1 MISNIN
7 DFMFCPA
14 SIYYHN
20 LMYDADRMMTQSRSQ
35 INGTH
40 AHKTIE
46 EKRYS
51 SKKSV
56 LHGISVYCEKYG
68 TVGRIDLFDTDKGI
82 LTERKKHQSVVYK
95 GLIFQVYAQ
104 CFSLEEMG
112 YDVREI
118 RIYSMDDNRVFPIT
132 HPRDDPKTVAEFER
146 TLENMRNF
154 DLFSF
159 VQENPAKC
167 ERCIYEPMCGSTEV

>member
-20 LMYDADRMMTQSRSQ
+20 LMYDADRMMTQSKSQ
-35 INGTH
+35 IDGTY
-40 AHKTIE
+40 AHKTID
-46 EKRYS
+46 EKNYS
-51 SKKSV
+51 SNKSV
-56 LHGISVYCEKYG
+56 LQGINVYCEKYG
-68 TVGRIDLFDTDKGI
+68 VSGKIDLFDTEKGL
-82 LTERKKHQSVVYK
+82 LTERKKHQSIIYK

-112 YDVREI
+112 YNVRNI

-132 HPRDDPKTVAEFER
+132 HPKDDSQTVAELER
-146 TLENMRNF
+146 TLKHEE
-154 DLFSF
+154 LQSFSF
-159 VQENPAKC
+159 VQKI
-167 ERCIYEPMCGSTEV
+167 R